1 MNKLLC
7 IPNAW
12 AMKKLFQLIVFVSLA
27 GLANYAIAQ
36 RKQVLLDSYFNDEHK
51 KDDSGKSISYHYKWN
66 EADNDGF
73 SIFKEAF
80 KNAGASGITT
90 LYRAPDPDV
99 LDSADVYIIVDP
111 DTKKES
117 PNPKYIGR
125 DDVET
130 IRRWVKR
137 GGVLL
142 LMANDSAN
150 VELKHFNTLAE
161 RFGIHFNDDLRNHVK
176 DDQHFNDGALKV
188 NPGNPVLVS
197 AKKIFMKDICSLTL
211 GYPAEP
217 VLKDGDAVIIAVCR
231 YGRGTVLAVGDPWV
245 YNEYT
250 NGRLPKGFEN
260 DKAVN
265 DLAHWLI
272 QQIPE
277 HD

>member
-1 MNKLLC
+1 
-7 IPNAW
+7 
-12 AMKKLFQLIVFVSLA
+12 MKKPLQLILFVLLTLSAVTAA
-27 GLANYAIAQ
+27 GQ

-51 KDDSGKSISYHYKWN
+51 KDVTGRMISYHYKWN
-66 EADNDGF
+66 EVDDNGF

-80 KNAGASGITT
+80 KNAGATGIST
-90 LYRAPDPDV
+90 LYRSPDPDV
-99 LDSADVYIIVDP
+99 LGSADVYIIVDP

-117 PNPKYIGR
+117 PNPKYINTESIE
-125 DDVET
+125 V
-130 IRRWVKR
+130 IRNWVKQ

-150 VELKHFNTLAE
+150 VELKHFNMLAE

-176 DDQHFNDGALKV
+176 DDQHFKDGTLMV
-188 NPGNPVLVS
+188 DEGNPVLVT
-197 AKKIFMKDICSLTL
+197 ARKIFMKDICSLSL
-211 GYPAEP
+211 SFPAEP

-250 NGRLPKGFEN
+250 NGRLPRGYQN

-265 DLAHWLI
+265 DLAGWLI
-272 QQIPE
+272 DQIP
-277 HD
+277 DKN

>member
-1 MNKLLC
+1 M
-7 IPNAW
+7 
-12 AMKKLFQLIVFVSLA
+12 MKLFQLILLVLLSLVTGVA
-27 GLANYAIAQ
+27 TAQ

-51 KDDSGKSISYHYKWN
+51 KDDSGRSISYHYKWN
-66 EADNDGF
+66 EVDNDGF

-80 KNAGASGITT
+80 KNAGASGITM
-90 LYRAPDPDV
+90 LNRAPDPDV
-99 LDSADVYIIVDP
+99 LGSADVYIIVDP

-117 PNPKYIGR
+117 PNPKYISR
-125 DDVET
+125 DNIET
-130 IRRWVKR
+130 IRNWVKQ

-150 VELKHFNTLAE
+150 VELKHFNALAE

-176 DDQHFNDGALKV
+176 DDQHFKDGALMV
-188 NPGNPVLVS
+188 DDGNPVLVS

-211 GYPAEP
+211 SFPAEP
-217 VLKDGDAVIIAVCR
+217 ILKDRDAVIIAVCR
-231 YGRGTVLAVGDPWV
+231 YGRGTVLAVGDPWL

-260 DKAVN
+260 DKAAN

-277 HD
+277 

>member
-1 MNKLLC
+1 MYSNTR
-7 IPNAW
+7 
-12 AMKKLFQLIVFVSLA
+12 AMKKLFQLTLFLLLTFITNLA
-27 GLANYAIAQ
+27 FAQ

-51 KDDSGKSISYHYKWN
+51 KDDSGRSISYHYKWN
-66 EADNDGF
+66 EVDNDGF

-80 KNAGASGITT
+80 RNAGASGITM

-99 LDSADVYIIVDP
+99 LGSADVYIIVDP
-111 DTKKES
+111 DTRKES
-117 PNPKYIGR
+117 PNPKYINQ
-125 DDVET
+125 DNVET
-130 IRRWVKR
+130 IRSWVKQ

-176 DDQHFNDGALKV
+176 DDAHFKDGALMV
-188 NPGNPVLVS
+188 DVGNPLLVS

-211 GYPAEP
+211 SYPAEP
-217 VLKDGDAVIIAVCR
+217 MLKDGYAVIIAVCR

-250 NGRLPKGFEN
+250 NGRLPKGFDN

-277 HD
+277 E